1 MSYVFSVL
9 IFFGVWSSTVSIMT
23 RYVEAER
30 VAGERRMEA
39 LFAKKTE
46 ILCPGYTQKG
56 MSLCV
61 RQYIKNYKVET
72 ASSYSALTNF
82 IQIAANQDRNAKIYD
97 ASTAQLISFETLV
110 NLQEQLKKENMICQR
125 LKPSG
130 PQHLLEV
137 KQICAAEEEQFRAL
151 QETNKKYIQ
160 KKLEEVSASVAK
172 ETQFGPK
179 AWKIQK
185 QKEISRAIEVSFAKT
200 FFNESQY
207 KITDQDILR
216 QNQTAIKVS
225 CENLDAQY
233 KNQFN
238 QQNPCELKFS
248 QLMLSCV
255 SVKEPRHPA
264 SLKPKELLN
273 LIQSPLPCF
282 YGKVQE
288 FIGQSN

>member
-1 MSYVFSVL
+1 
-9 IFFGVWSSTVSIMT
+9 
-23 RYVEAER
+23 
-30 VAGERRMEA
+30 MEA

-72 ASSYSALTNF
+72 ASSYAALTNF
-82 IQIAANQDRNAKIYD
+82 IQITANQDRNAKIYD
-97 ASTAQLISFETLV
+97 APTAQLISFETMV
-110 NLQEQLKKENMICQR
+110 SLQEQLKKENMICER
-125 LKPSG
+125 LRPSG

-137 KQICAAEEEQFRAL
+137 KQVCASEEEQFRSL
-151 QETNKKYIQ
+151 QEKNKKYIQ
-160 KKLEEVSASVAK
+160 KKLVEVAAAVSQES
-172 ETQFGPK
+172 QMGPK

-185 QKEISRAIEVSFAKT
+185 QKEISRAIEVSFGKT

-216 QNQTAIKVS
+216 QNQTTIKVS
-225 CENLDAQY
+225 CENLDARY
-233 KNQFN
+233 KSQFN

-255 SVKEPRHPA
+255 SVKATRHPS
-264 SLKPKELLN
+264 SLQPKELID
-273 LIQSPLPCF
+273 LIQNPLPCF

-288 FIGQSN
+288 FIGQAR